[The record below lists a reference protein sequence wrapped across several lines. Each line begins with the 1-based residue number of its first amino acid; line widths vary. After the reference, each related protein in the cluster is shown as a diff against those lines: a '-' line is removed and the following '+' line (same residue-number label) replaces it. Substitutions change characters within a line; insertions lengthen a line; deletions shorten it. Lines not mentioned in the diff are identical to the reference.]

1 MDKDAYTVSS
11 SRRAQR
17 ASATYM
23 LKVSSTAAFIV
34 GLALFLLPFAE
45 IRIANFLGINNS
57 GLGIA
62 SGSSWKFSKKDT
74 FDKLFKNI
82 DLSFDGP
89 KKSPNVFAIMALV
102 FGIVGLI
109 ASVSNARSARGLA
122 AVAAVLAACCL
133 GGLWFDLTWD
143 FSIDEAGKVARVSSQ
158 HGELSLHLTV
168 WFYISLFAFLTA
180 GFLCY
185 RRIWLHRSHR

>member
-1 MDKDAYTVSS
+1 
-11 SRRAQR
+11 
-17 ASATYM
+17 M
-23 LKVSSTAAFIV
+23 LKLSSTAAFIV

-45 IRIANFLGINNS
+45 IRIANFLVITNS

-62 SGSSWKFSKKDT
+62 AGNTWKFSSKNT
-74 FDKLFKNI
+74 IDKALNI

-102 FGIVGLI
+102 FGIAGFI
-109 ASVSNARSARGLA
+109 SSVSNARPARGLA

-143 FSIDEAGKVARVSSQ
+143 FSIDEAGKVARASEQ
-158 HGELSLHLTV
+158 HGEPSLHLTA
-168 WFYISLFAFLTA
+168 WFYISLFAFLAA

-185 RRIWLHRSHR
+185 RRIWLHRSRHH

>member
-1 MDKDAYTVSS
+1 MDKDSHTVSS

-17 ASATYM
+17 ASAIFM

-34 GLALFLLPFAE
+34 GLALFLLPFAQ
-45 IRIANFLGINNS
+45 IKIVNFAGINNS

-62 SGSSWKFSKKDT
+62 TGSSWKFSSKNT
-74 FDKLFKNI
+74 FDKVLNI
-82 DLSFDGP
+82 DFTIDGP

-102 FGIVGLI
+102 FGIAGLI
-109 ASVSNARSARGLA
+109 FSVSNTRAARGLA

-143 FSIDEAGKVARVSSQ
+143 FSIDEAGKVARVSAQ
-158 HGELSLHLTV
+158 NGAVSLHLTV
-168 WFYISLFAFLTA
+168 WFYISLLAFLAA
-180 GFLCY
+180 GLFCY